1 MTQDSYM
8 GNYIFEVKLGI
19 FLNLSF
25 SRISNLSGEL
35 EYETVGEGGNND
47 KMVFLNKPHRRPD
60 RIVFE
65 KGMLTVVSDALYA
78 FISEGVKIY
87 NIMIFVKKGARTE
100 KIFWI
105 DQGIVT
111 KRSFSDLDALRGTVL
126 IKSMEL
132 AHTGLIELAV

>member
-1 MTQDSYM
+1 MD
-8 GNYIFEVKLGI
+8 
-19 FLNLSF
+19 FLN
-25 SRISNLSGEL
+25 
-35 EYETVGEGGNND
+35 T
-47 KMVFLNKPHRRPD
+47 PHRRPD

-65 KGMLTVVSDALYA
+65 KGMQTGVSDALFA
-78 FISEGVKIY
+78 FISEGVKIN

>member
-47 KMVFLNKPHRRPD
+47 KMVFLNKPHRRSD

-65 KGMLTVVSDALYA
+65 KGMQTGVSDALYA
-78 FISEGVKIY
+78 FISEGVKIN
-87 NIMIFVKKGARTE
+87 NIMIFVKKCARTE

>member
-1 MTQDSYM
+1 M
-8 GNYIFEVKLGI
+8 GNYTFEVKLGI
-19 FLNLSF
+19 FLSLSF
-25 SRISNLSGEL
+25 SRISNLSSEL
-35 EYETVGEGGNND
+35 EYETIGEGGNND

-65 KGMLTVVSDALYA
+65 KGLQTGAMDAVYA
-78 FISEGVKIY
+78 FIAEGVKIN
-87 NIMIFVKKGARTE
+87 NIMIFVKKDSKTE

-111 KRSFSDLDALRGTVL
+111 KRSFSDLDAMKGTIL

>member
-65 KGMLTVVSDALYA
+65 KGLQTGAMDAVYA
-78 FISEGVKIY
+78 FIAEGVKIN
-87 NIMIFVKKGARTE
+87 NIMIFVKKDSKTE

-111 KRSFSDLDALRGTVL
+111 KRSFSDLDAMKGTIL

>member
-65 KGMLTVVSDALYA
+65 KGMQTGVSDALYA
-78 FISEGVKIY
+78 FISEGVKIN

-111 KRSFSDLDALRGTVL
+111 ERSFSDLDALRGTVL